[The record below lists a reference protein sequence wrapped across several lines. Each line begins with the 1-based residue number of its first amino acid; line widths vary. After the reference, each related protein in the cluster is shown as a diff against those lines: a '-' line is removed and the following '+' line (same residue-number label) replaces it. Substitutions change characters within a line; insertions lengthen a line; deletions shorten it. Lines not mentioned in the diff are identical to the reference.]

1 MTIGDRIDET
11 GLLLRDGG
19 GFQLRRDS
27 GGRYELLLQRMPI
40 DEVQKQVRVIGRYAG
55 DDQIEVEGI
64 QLVGR
69 GAQPE

>member
-1 MTIGDRIDET
+1 M
-11 GLLLRDGG
+11 
-19 GFQLRRDS
+19 
-27 GGRYELLLQRMPI
+27 
-40 DEVQKQVRVIGRYAG
+40 QKQVRVIGRYAG